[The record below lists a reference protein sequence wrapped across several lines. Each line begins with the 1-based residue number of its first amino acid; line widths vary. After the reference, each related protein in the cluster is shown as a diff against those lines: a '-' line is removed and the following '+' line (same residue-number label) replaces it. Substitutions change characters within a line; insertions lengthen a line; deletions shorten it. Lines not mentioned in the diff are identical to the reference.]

1 MSSYA
6 VFEAL
11 GIYKA
16 SALAGKRKDKT
27 QSFPESDNIK
37 INLPTTYQKGNVRVV
52 GASQLFSHKYP
63 FQYSSKDYQEA
74 RAEPNTNVMRKM
86 TKYRLLQV
94 SVNLMLAGS

>member
-37 INLPTTYQKGNVRVV
+37 INLPTTYQKGNVP
-52 GASQLFSHKYP
+52 ANYFHT
-63 FQYSSKDYQEA
+63 
-74 RAEPNTNVMRKM
+74 NTHFNTPPKI
-86 TKYRLLQV
+86 TKKHELNRIQ
-94 SVNLMLAGS
+94 ML